1 MYAYCEPHLQSESAP
16 AHYAFMT
23 TKGMRR
29 GARDSKK
36 EAFWRRVVEGRAEG
50 GLSVRAWCRRHR
62 VRETSFYWWRRA
74 LARRDAEAR
83 RPVSQRVGE
92 ARLVPVRVSVQ
103 DLTFLKEPSGCLE
116 IILPGA
122 RCIRVTAPVDRQA
135 LADVLEVLS
144 TTKEIAA
151 EAAAC

>member
-1 MYAYCEPHLQSESAP
+1 
-16 AHYAFMT
+16 MT
-23 TKGMRR
+23 TKAGTRCV
-29 GARDSKK
+29 ARDSKK
-36 EAFWRRVVEGRAEG
+36 EAFWRRVVEGRPG
-50 GLSVRAWCRRHR
+50 SGLSVRAWCRRHR

-83 RPVSQRVGE
+83 MPLSQRVGK
-92 ARLVPVRVSVQ
+92 ARLVPVRVSAQ

-144 TTKEIAA
+144 TTKKIAPE
-151 EAAAC
+151 EAAC